1 MSEPTTQAQRAQT
14 PDGPPPEVLPLF
26 PLTGSLL
33 LPGNW
38 MPLNVFEPRYRAMVE
53 DCLDG
58 DPHVGMIQ
66 PVVPRQDNRVP
77 ADHVDD
83 ETPALYTVGC
93 AGRIARCEPQPDGRY
108 VILLKGVSRF
118 RVREELE
125 PRRGYRRVR
134 VDYGEFAADLDEPE
148 RPLDPDPILAA
159 LADFARARELEFDL
173 ERLQTL
179 PGVTLLN
186 GLAVALP
193 FSPGEKQALLE
204 AGDPEGR
211 RDLLLNLMGMGLT
224 GDGKSLAPPVVN

>member
-1 MSEPTTQAQRAQT
+1 MTDDTTESRNAES
-14 PDGPPPEVLPLF
+14 PPPEVLPLF

-53 DCLDG
+53 DCLEG

-66 PVVPRQDNRVP
+66 PVVPRQDNHVP

-83 ETPALYTVGC
+83 EAPTLYTVGC
-93 AGRIARCEPQPDGRY
+93 AGRLARCEPQSDGRY

-125 PRRGYRRVR
+125 PHHGYRRVR
-134 VDYGEFAADLDEPE
+134 VDYGEFAADLGEPE
-148 RPLDPDPILAA
+148 SLLDPDPILAA

-173 ERLQTL
+173 DRLQTL

-204 AGDPEGR
+204 ADDPEGR
-211 RDLLLNLMGMGLT
+211 RDLLLNLMGMGFAE
-224 GDGKSLAPPVVN
+224 DGENHAPPVVN